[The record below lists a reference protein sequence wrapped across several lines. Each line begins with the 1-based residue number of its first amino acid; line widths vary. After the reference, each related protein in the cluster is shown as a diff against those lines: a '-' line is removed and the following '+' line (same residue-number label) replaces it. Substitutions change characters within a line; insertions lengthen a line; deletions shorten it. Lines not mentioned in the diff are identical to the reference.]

1 LFLNESDIQQH
12 HTTHR
17 KSHYLHPRHAPPK
30 RGVQKIPMNKWDSHV
45 LVTAKFIGTVI
56 FSGNGVGAAP
66 VTAKFIWRHYCLEA
80 PNKLELYFLAGT
92 YLSGQKLMARITL
105 TIEDDNGQVIS
116 AEQFR
121 YDLDLHDGRF
131 STLEGEVD
139 RFKKQA
145 SQEITA
151 FMLAMLQKEFLEKKN
166 TKAGGSTV
174 RTK

>member
-1 LFLNESDIQQH
+1 
-12 HTTHR
+12 
-17 KSHYLHPRHAPPK
+17 LHF
-30 RGVQKIPMNKWDSHV
+30 G
-45 LVTAKFIGTVI
+45 L
-56 FSGNGVGAAP
+56 
-66 VTAKFIWRHYCLEA
+66 